1 MEIGVHVGSVS
12 FDQIFD
18 LHDDNLL
25 ITFVRFENKRLGN
38 FTGLHIVDNSA
49 DVLRQLFVLEAGG
62 TIKIALLELIDHKSL
77 IVARIV
83 IFRVLDNGFFKGQLI
98 FFYQGVQAIQLVCS
112 FRQGSIR
119 YFGFEYD
126 LSEIDHIAS
135 FLYELNDMIA
145 VVGFNDGGNTLRI
158 SK

>member
-49 DVLRQLFVLEAGG
+49 DISWQPFVLEA
-62 TIKIALLELIDHKSL
+62 
-77 IVARIV
+77 
-83 IFRVLDNGFFKGQLI
+83 Q
-98 FFYQGVQAIQLVCS
+98 
-112 FRQGSIR
+112 
-119 YFGFEYD
+119 
-126 LSEIDHIAS
+126 
-135 FLYELNDMIA
+135 
-145 VVGFNDGGNTLRI
+145 
-158 SK
+158 